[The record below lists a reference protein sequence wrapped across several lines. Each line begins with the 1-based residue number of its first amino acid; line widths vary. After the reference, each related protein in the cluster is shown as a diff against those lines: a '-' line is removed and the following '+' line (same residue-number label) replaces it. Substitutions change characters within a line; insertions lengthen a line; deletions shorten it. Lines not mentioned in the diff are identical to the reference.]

1 MLSRCRD
8 RVIYVLLIRIC
19 IFSYCAQAQQ
29 VKPDGV
35 AALVDQ
41 YKSIY
46 PALSQK
52 TFFTVSAGKTEAA
65 ESVLNDYTSIQL
77 DKLTLKNCVKEAPGA
92 MELLLPYK
100 NSTLSVELVKSDLF
114 TEDFKVVTAESGG
127 LPVTYQPGI
136 YYRGVIKGEPSSVAA
151 FSFFD
156 HELVGLISSAKGN
169 IVVGKQLNGDVE
181 TNEYIIYSDRDFK
194 IPITNNCS
202 TYEDPAYAP
211 MLAQLLQNSG
221 STRTGNCVRMYYEAD
236 YTIYQNN
243 GLSLNNTINWI
254 TAVHN
259 NVATLY
265 SNDNIK
271 TAISEIFVW
280 TQADPF
286 TAASAVT
293 QLNTFKSY
301 RASFNGDIGQLL
313 SVEPGTLGGIAS
325 AVNGLCNSD
334 NKYAYSDVEFSFS
347 TVPAYSWTVNV
358 IAHEFGHL
366 LGSYHTHSCLWPG
379 GAIDNCGPLAGYP
392 NEGGTCLLGP
402 TPVDGGTV
410 MSYCQLT
417 AIGINFSKGFGPLPG
432 DAIRS
437 AVDASSCLGSSC
449 VPNPPS
455 YCLSKGQS
463 TSSEW
468 IQSVKLT
475 TMNLVSGAG
484 SGYSDFTNHV
494 ADLQPG
500 TNVSIILTPG
510 YAGTNY
516 EEIFTVWIDYNKDLD
531 FYDLNEKVF
540 QSQPVDG
547 AVTGTF
553 TVPSGLAGNTRMRV
567 SMKFDT
573 ASSTCESFKYG
584 EVEDY
589 TVSFAPLVIYCGS
602 AGKHTDKEWID
613 YVKCGAIE
621 RESGADSGYFNGT
634 SLASALV
641 LNSENS
647 LTFSAGFSGA
657 RFNESWKIWID
668 FNGNGVFEN
677 NETIINKQ
685 SNKKGLITKNFTV
698 PSSATTGKTRMRV
711 SMKRGDDQN
720 PCDTFFH
727 GEVEDYSI
735 QIIPLEIGGAVEV
748 VPAPLNVQVYPNPVQ
763 DELRAHFD
771 RQVTAGHARLINL
784 MGQVVDEMAFQPGT
798 TELHMK
804 VRLLTPGIYLLQVI
818 IPGVNTE
825 TVKWTKL

>member
-1 MLSRCRD
+1 MLSHCREF
-8 RVIYVLLIRIC
+8 VLRAFFMPVCLLTC
-19 IFSYCAQAQQ
+19 CVQAQQ
-29 VKPDGV
+29 WKQDGV
-35 AALVDQ
+35 ASLVNQ
-41 YKSIY
+41 YKSVY
-46 PALSQK
+46 PALTPKS
-52 TFFTVSAGKTEAA
+52 FFSASAVSSKDAEAI
-65 ESVLNDYTSIQL
+65 LNDFTSIHL
-77 DKLTLKNCVKEAPGA
+77 DRSALETCLKEAPGA

-100 NSTLSVELVKSDLF
+100 HTILTIELVKTNLF
-114 TEDFKVVTAESGG
+114 TEDFKVVTDASGG
-127 LPVTYQPGI
+127 QPVNYKPGI
-136 YYRGVIKGEPSSVAA
+136 YYRGVVKGEPSTVAA
-151 FSFFD
+151 FSFF
-156 HELVGLISSAKGN
+156 ENEIVGMIAGENGN
-169 IVVGKQLNGDVE
+169 IVLGKELNGDME
-181 TNEYIIYSDRDFK
+181 TNEYIIYSDRDSK
-194 IPITNNCS
+194 VPLLNACS
-202 TYEDPAYAP
+202 TYDDPAYASQ
-211 MLAQLLQNSG
+211 LAQLLQNAG
-221 STRTGNCVRMYYEAD
+221 SIRTSNCVRMYYEAD
-236 YTIYQNN
+236 FTIYQNN
-243 GLSLNNTINWI
+243 GLSLSSTINWI

-259 NVATLY
+259 DVATLY
-265 SNDNIK
+265 TNDNIK
-271 TAISEIFVW
+271 TAVSEIFIW

-313 SVEPGTLGGIAS
+313 TIEPGTLGGIAS
-325 AVNGLCNSD
+325 AVNGLCSSE

-358 IAHEFGHL
+358 VAHEFGHL
-366 LGSYHTHSCLWPG
+366 LGAYHTHSCLWPG
-379 GAIDNCGPLAGYP
+379 GPIDNCGPLAGYP
-392 NEGGTCLLGP
+392 NEGGTCLPGP
-402 TPVDGGTV
+402 SPVDGGTI

-417 AIGINFSKGFGPLPG
+417 AFGINFNKGFGPLPG

-475 TMNLVSGAG
+475 TLNFVSGAG
-484 SGYSDFTNHV
+484 TGYSDFTNHV

-500 TNVSIILTPG
+500 SNVSITLTPG

-516 EEIFTVWIDYNKDLD
+516 DEIFTVWIDYNKDFD

-540 QSQPVDG
+540 QSQPVSG
-547 AVTGTF
+547 PVTGSF
-553 TVPSGLAGNTRMRV
+553 SIPSGLAGNTRMRV

-589 TVSFAPLVIYCGS
+589 TVSFAPLVTYCGS
-602 AGKHTDKEWID
+602 AGKLTDKEWID

-621 RESGADSGYFNGT
+621 RTSGADSGYFNGT
-634 SLASALV
+634 SLASALL

-657 RFNESWKIWID
+657 RFNESWKVWID
-668 FNGNGVFEN
+668 FNGNGIFEN

-698 PSSATTGKTRMRV
+698 PSTASTGKTRMRV
-711 SMKRGDDQN
+711 SMKRGDDQS
-720 PCDTFFH
+720 PCDTFLH

-735 QIIPLEIGGAVEV
+735 QIIPLDIGESLLAAT
-748 VPAPLNVQVYPNPVQ
+748 PPLKVQLYPNPAQAVV
-763 DELRAHFD
+763 RAHFN
-771 RQVTAGHARLINL
+771 VPVAAGHARLINL
-784 MGQVVDEMAFQPGT
+784 TGQVVDDISFQDETIDLDLDVG
-798 TELHMK
+798 
-804 VRLLTPGIYLLQVI
+804 LLAPGIYLLQVV
-818 IPGVNTE
+818 IPGRNPE
-825 TVKWTKL
+825 TIKWIKL